1 MNKSLVIVES
11 PTKAKTLKKY
21 LGKAFIVM
29 ASGGHIK
36 DLPPKKLGVDINND
50 FSVEY
55 EIVKGKKKIVDD
67 IKKSAKEAD
76 KIFLAPDPDREGEA
90 IAWHIAE
97 SIGKK
102 NTNIFRVLFSEIT
115 KKRILEAIE
124 NPTKLNKNKYEAQ
137 VTRRV
142 LDRLVGYKISPLL
155 WKKVSRGLSAG
166 RVQSVAL
173 KIIVDRERERQA
185 FKQEEYWTIDARFQT
200 RAQEEFIASLF
211 KINQDKIQITNEDQ
225 AKSLVEDIEKQL
237 YSVTEITKK
246 ERKRNPQPPYI
257 TSTLQQ
263 DASRK
268 HGFGAERTM
277 RIAQQLY
284 EGIEIGDDGMVG
296 LITYMRTDSVRTANE
311 ALQEIR
317 ELIDKKYGREYLP
330 DGATIYKTKKSAQ
343 DAHEAIRPTTFEYSP
358 EHIKQYLQP
367 DQYKI
372 YKLIWNRFMASQ
384 MKPMVLDQTIID
396 IHGGKYFFK
405 ATGSIVKFNGYF
417 ILYEKEGKENLLENL
432 LPEVSKGEQLKLLE
446 LKKDQHFTEPPP
458 RFSESTLIKELEQDG
473 IGRPSTY
480 ATIVSTIK
488 KREYV
493 EVEEKKLKPTT
504 LGFVVNDVLVES
516 FPHIINIDFTANLEN
531 ELDKIE
537 DGEIKYVQTLEK
549 FYEPFSKA
557 LIEAEFQMKDFKKE
571 EKKTDIICEKCGSP
585 MIIKW
590 ARFGEFLACSSYP
603 KCKNKKDF
611 TTDETGKIVIKQDK
625 KAEGQCPNC
634 GSDLLIKRGRF
645 GEFIACTNYPTC
657 KFTKSISLGITCPL
671 PGCGGD
677 ITAKAT
683 KRGKVFYGCSNYPKC
698 TFASWNKP
706 LNEKCPEC
714 GAQFLGIRE
723 RKSGN
728 VIVCENKECSY
739 KREES
744 TKEEGENEKQ
754 ETGA

>member
-358 EHIKQYLQP
+358 EQIKPYLQP

>member
-124 NPTKLNKNKYEAQ
+124 HPTKLNKNKYEAQ